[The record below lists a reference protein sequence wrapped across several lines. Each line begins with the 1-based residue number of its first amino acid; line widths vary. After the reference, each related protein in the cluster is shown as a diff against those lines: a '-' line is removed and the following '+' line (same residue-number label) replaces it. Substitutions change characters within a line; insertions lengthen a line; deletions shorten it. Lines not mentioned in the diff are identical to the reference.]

1 MFRYRLDVAWEY
13 LFKLLPY
20 LSVTLFYMGGAL
32 TIGIVFGA
40 FMAMMKLGKNR
51 PLKYFAIGYT
61 AVMRSLPPIIL
72 IFLVYHGVPLAVR
85 RMFQVNLSGMNTV
98 YFVILALGLS
108 SVATL
113 SEIMKSAYLSVSGG
127 QYEAAVSNGFTP
139 FQAFRRIM
147 FPQALRVSIPNLSSA
162 LIILMK
168 EGSLGYTIGLIDI
181 MGRADLLNSTS
192 YGNDI
197 YEIFFTLAAIYW
209 LASILIDGGCHFIEN
224 RLSLERKIEL
234 NEIKKAG
241 MIAAAEQGGIV
252 RGS

>member
-1 MFRYRLDVAWEY
+1 MFRYRPEVAWVY

-20 LSVTLFYMGGAL
+20 LKVTLFYMAGAL
-32 TIGIVFGA
+32 AIGIVFGA
-40 FMAMMKLGKNR
+40 GLAMMKLGKNR
-51 PLKYFAIGYT
+51 PLRYFAVGYT

-72 IFLVYHGVPLAVR
+72 IFLIYHGVPLLAR
-85 RMFQVNLSGMNTV
+85 RLWQVNISGLDTV

-147 FPQALRVSIPNLSSA
+147 FPQALRVSIPNLGNA
-162 LIILMK
+162 LVILMK
-168 EGSLGYTIGLIDI
+168 EGSLGYTVGLIDI
-181 MGRADLLNSTS
+181 MGRANLLNSTA

-209 LASILIDGGCHFIEN
+209 LASVLIDRSFRFLEN
-224 RLSLERKIEL
+224 KLSLERRIRLKE
-234 NEIKKAG
+234 AG
-241 MIAAAEQGGIV
+241 LIAANPQGGIT
-252 RGS
+252 REP